1 MLQLLPLLASF
12 AVATYA
18 DYAVLRSISGPV
30 TIRPLGHQDFKPA
43 QPGASLIAGDAV
55 KTGPGGVAHLQLQ
68 GGVTLLVTGDS
79 SLVLGG
85 EAEDPTVEFGVGE
98 WLMGLRR
105 RLGKGRRVRV
115 STPHAVAAVRGTLFW
130 GKTDSKETLLAGLQ
144 DKVELTAQGKTVV
157 VGPDQLARVPA
168 GAAPEPPKPHQV
180 PAPFLDRFRVAG
192 GLGDIEKLLR
202 KPNTPRK

>member
-1 MLQLLPLLASF
+1 MLQLLPLLASL
-12 AVATYA
+12 AVAARA

-30 TIRPLGHQDFKPA
+30 GVRALGHQDFTPA
-43 QPGASLIAGDAV
+43 KPGASLIAGDSV

-79 SLVLGG
+79 TFVLGG
-85 EAEDPTVEFGVGE
+85 ETEDPIVEFSVGE

-105 RLGKGRRVRV
+105 KLGKGRRVRV

-157 VGPDQLARVPA
+157 VGPDTLARVPA
-168 GAAPEPPKPHQV
+168 GGAPEAPKPHQV

-192 GLGDIEKLLR
+192 GLGDVEKLLR
-202 KPNTPRK
+202 KPKPPQK